1 MSQIGGMRNWRD
13 GEKRVNAQNYETMTD
28 PTASKL
34 IEVSLSPL
42 SEAYTYLPPQ
52 DIIAELQIGLRVEV
66 PLGRRFASGFIT
78 RLLSHNE
85 QHEDFQ
91 IKAIQ
96 KVLHPTPCFDEESL
110 RFYQWIAEYYCVPLS
125 RVLETAIPEPLPI
138 KTQKHWF
145 STPAQDEPKG
155 LKQREILKLIRER
168 GEKGISHFELQQR
181 FPNSSASLRRLTD
194 LALISREDRTES
206 ASQFLTYPEQSLDC
220 IPSVVLNAQQ
230 TSALDA
236 ISNSLS
242 VQSYQGFLLHGVTGS
257 GKTEVYIEAAQ
268 QVLATGGSI
277 LVLVPEIA
285 LTPQLVDRFRARLR
299 EPIAVMHSS
308 LPKRQ
313 RWECWRAI
321 AEGTCRV
328 ALGVRSS
335 VFAPLKK
342 LSLIIVDEEHDSSYK
357 QGDGF
362 RYNARDLALV
372 RGKLTGATTILG
384 SATPSVESFYNASL
398 SKIGY
403 LRLKERPYKNE
414 QHSYEIVNLSRIKK
428 GEMASESI
436 SPQLFSAIQE
446 TLIRGEQVF
455 LLYNRRG
462 FARYLQCDTCGESVF
477 CPNCSVP
484 LTYHQVGHKLLCHY
498 CSHTTQQP
506 RECQHCVNRTD
517 LEEEPIL
524 RLRGSGTQKLLEELE
539 ALFPHASIARLD
551 RDSADKLADLQS
563 ILQGVR
569 DHSIQILAGTQMIA
583 KGHDLPGVTLV
594 GVIDCDVGLHMP
606 DFRAAERVF
615 QLLTQAG
622 GRAGRRELPGRVI
635 LQTRLPQHSSIALT
649 TEEDYHSFAKRE
661 LTLRQKLHYPPF
673 RKLARIICSATEE
686 KIPVEQL
693 HIMKSMIHTWC
704 EAQGVGVECLGPSP
718 APIEKVKALYRA
730 HLLLRSEKSSDL
742 RKVVAIL
749 KMHIKMPANVRLT
762 YDIDPQDML

>member
-1 MSQIGGMRNWRD
+1 MNSTGSN
-13 GEKRVNAQNYETMTD
+13 
-28 PTASKL
+28 L

-42 SEAYTYLPPQ
+42 PEAYTYLPPQ
-52 DIIAELQIGLRVEV
+52 DVTAEVCIGLRVEV
-66 PLGRRFASGFIT
+66 PLGRRFTSGFIT
-78 RLLSHNE
+78 RLLSHDE
-85 QHEDFQ
+85 HEKDFQ
-91 IKAIQ
+91 MKAIH
-96 KVLHPTPCFDEESL
+96 KILHPTPCFDEESL

-125 RVLETAIPEPLPI
+125 RVLETAIPEPLAV
-138 KTQKHWF
+138 KSQKHWF
-145 STPAQDEPKG
+145 STSAQDEPKG
-155 LKQREILKLIRER
+155 LKQRELLKLVRAR
-168 GEKGISHFELQQR
+168 GKEGISHFELQQR
-181 FPNSSASLRRLTD
+181 FPNSSASLRRLLE
-194 LALISREDRTES
+194 LALISREERTES
-206 ASQFLTYPEQSLDC
+206 ASQFLTYPEQASDC

-230 TSALDA
+230 TSALNA
-236 ISNSLS
+236 ISHSLS
-242 VQSYQGFLLHGVTGS
+242 AQSYQGFLLHGVTGS

-268 QVLATGGSI
+268 QVLAAGGSI

-335 VFAPLKK
+335 VFAPLKN

-462 FARYLQCDTCGESVF
+462 FARYLQCDACGESVF

-506 RECQHCVNRTD
+506 RECQQCINRTD
-517 LEEEPIL
+517 LEQEPVL

-551 RDSADKLADLQS
+551 RDSADKLSDLQS

-635 LQTRLPQHSSIALT
+635 LQTRLPHHASIALT
-649 TEEDYHSFAKRE
+649 TEENYHSFAKRE
-661 LTLRQKLHYPPF
+661 LSLRQKLHYPPF
-673 RKLARIICSATEE
+673 RKLARIICSATDE
-686 KIPVEQL
+686 KMPMEQL
-693 HIMKSMIHTWC
+693 HIMKSMILTWC
-704 EAQGVGVECLGPSP
+704 ETQGVGVECLGPSP
-718 APIEKVKALYRA
+718 APIEKVKALFRA
-730 HLLLRSEKSSDL
+730 HLLLRSEKPSEL
-742 RKVVAIL
+742 RKVVSIL
-749 KMHIKMPANVRLT
+749 KMHVKIPANVRLT
-762 YDIDPQDML
+762 FDIDPQDML